1 MDGATQR
8 ASKLIQIEFFLGHR
22 EKAASVQFCIAE
34 EFKKRPMKGV
44 RPRFRSHEHGR
55 TRPGPIFGR
64 VVISKNF
71 KFLNGVG
78 RRADGPG
85 VVKDGVV
92 ENPVQ
97 SEVVLLATLTIH

>member
-1 MDGATQR
+1 MN
-8 ASKLIQIEFFLGHR
+8 F
-22 EKAASVQFCIAE
+22 IA
-34 EFKKRPMKGV
+34 
-44 RPRFRSHEHGR
+44 PRFGDYVDVGARRDAEL
-55 TRPGPIFGR
+55 R
-64 VVISKNF
+64 VCHLRLYV

>member
-44 RPRFRSHEHGR
+44 RPRYRSHEHGR

-71 KFLNGVG
+71 KFLNGVDRG
-78 RRADGPG
+78 EDRNAPSGEL
-85 VVKDGVV
+85 VVIVAIEQPIGALGARTTD
-92 ENPVQ
+92 
-97 SEVVLLATLTIH
+97 